1 MAIAPTAEEFDDV
14 YAAGRPQVVFTRLV
28 ADLETPVSAMLK
40 LAHDAQY
47 SFLLESVE
55 GGAVRGRYSMIGMKP
70 DLIWKVEGN
79 QASTNRKAMH
89 DPDGPFTAD
98 DSDPLQSLRNLLA
111 ETRIDLPETLPPMAA
126 GLFGYIGYDMV
137 RLMEDLPPANPDFLG
152 VPDALMIRPTVM
164 AIFDAVKDEVT
175 VITPVYPASDIS
187 AKAAYA
193 RASER
198 LNDVI
203 DALEQ
208 PLDPRAVDDADLIN
222 IEQPASNVR
231 PEDYMAIVDKVK
243 DYIAAGDIFQAVL
256 SQRFETDFPL
266 PSFSLYRALRR
277 VNPSPFLYFLDFGG
291 FSVIGS
297 SPEILV
303 RVREGKVSIRPI
315 AGTRPRGDTPAR
327 DRALADEL
335 LADPKERAEHLMLLD
350 LGRNDV
356 GRVAKIGSVTV
367 TDRFILEFYSQ
378 VMHIVSNVEGDLDPK
393 HDAIDA
399 LAAGFPAGTVSGAP
413 KVRAMEIIDELEK
426 EKRGP
431 YAGCVGYFSA
441 NGDMDTCIVLRTAVV
456 KDGKMYV
463 QAGAGIVADSVPLS
477 EHEECV
483 NKAKALF
490 RAAEEAVRF
499 AGQAA
504 RGQ

>member
-1 MAIAPTAEEFDDV
+1 MVISPTADEFEQV
-14 YAAGRPQVVFTRLV
+14 YAAGRPQVVFTKLV

-79 QASTNRKAMH
+79 QASVNRKALL
-89 DPDGPFTAD
+89 DPDGPFDND
-98 DSDPLQSLRNLLA
+98 DAEPLQSLRNLLA
-111 ETRIDLPETLPPMAA
+111 ETRIELPELLPPMAA

-137 RLMEDLPPANPDFLG
+137 RLMEDLPPANPDFLE
-152 VPDALMIRPTVM
+152 VPDAIMIRPTVM

-175 VITPVYPASDIS
+175 VITPVYPLSGVS
-187 AKAAYA
+187 GKAAYA

-198 LNDVI
+198 LNEVI

-208 PLDPRAVDDADLIN
+208 PLDPRAGGDVDLIN
-222 IEQPASNVR
+222 IEQPASNIS
-231 PEDYMAIVDKVK
+231 PDEYKAMVDRVK
-243 DYIAAGDIFQAVL
+243 EYITAGDIFQAVL

-303 RVREGKVSIRPI
+303 RVRDGRVSIRPI
-315 AGTRPRGDTPAR
+315 AGTRRRGETPAE

-335 LADPKERAEHLMLLD
+335 LADPKECAEHLMLLD

-356 GRVAKIGSVTV
+356 GRVAEIGSVTV
-367 TDRFILEFYSQ
+367 TDQFILEFYSQ

-393 HDAIDA
+393 YDAIDA

-426 EKRGP
+426 DKRGP

-463 QAGAGIVADSVPLS
+463 QAGAGIVADSVPQS
-477 EHEECV
+477 EHEECI

-499 AGQAA
+499 AGQAT